1 MLAVGAVAAAVAGLH
16 DATTPDDPVDGGP
29 SAGWTL
35 QEMRDLTARG
45 SGRNPVLLP
54 TVLPDGVDETTGS
67 FLLGNPITGSR
78 KVAGQVWMTSYIV
91 DALPPE
97 YGNISGYTVY
107 QEWLKT
113 PGAHRRRCWNRTID
127 NAVLTRR
134 VGDDLLTICL
144 GPFPSREARAYW
156 RTVPF
161 TADLSAVS
169 WLPDPDHT

>member
-1 MLAVGAVAAAVAGLH
+1 VLVVGAVAVAATALH
-16 DATTPDDPVDGGP
+16 SAATPDDPVDGGP
-29 SAGWTL
+29 SSGWTL

-54 TVLPDGVDETTGS
+54 RVLPDGVDETNGS
-67 FLLGNPITGSR
+67 FLLGNPITGPR
-78 KVAGQVWMTSYIV
+78 KVAGQVWMTSYVV

-97 YGNISGYTVY
+97 HGTISGYTVY
-107 QEWLKT
+107 QEWLKA
-113 PGAHRRRCWNRTID
+113 PAAHRPRCRSRQVD

-144 GPFPSREARAYW
+144 GPFPTRVARDYW

-161 TADLSAVS
+161 TADLGAVT
-169 WLPDPDHT
+169 WLPDPDRT